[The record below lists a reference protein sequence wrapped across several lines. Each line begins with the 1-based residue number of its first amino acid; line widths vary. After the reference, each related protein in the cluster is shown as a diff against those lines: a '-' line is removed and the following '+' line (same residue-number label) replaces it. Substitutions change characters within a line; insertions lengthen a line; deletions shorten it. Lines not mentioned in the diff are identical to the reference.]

1 MNKLGIIMGVVIM
14 NFLIGFYATPI
25 SLASFNPDTAVE
37 IYGNTTST
45 FTSDLSNDNKTDLE
59 SNSSISQNSTNTTEL
74 VR

>member
-25 SLASFNPDTAVE
+25 SLASFNPDAAVE

-45 FTSDLSNDNKTDLE
+45 FTSGLSNDNKTDLE